1 MPISSL
7 GGFGGEAGRDDRPVA
22 KGNGHRVRSGLAAG
36 GRLIRTIGT
45 PAEFFLAAPSIPQF
59 TFRNINRLPRDRDR
73 WFESISLRRGV
84 TCEPEFSLALAKRG
98 GWSGVDLHQLS
109 VGQSSPPSGQFGIAE
124 LGGFPLII

>member
-1 MPISSL
+1 MDSNHRYPAKF
-7 GGFGGEAGRDDRPVA
+7 FGR
-22 KGNGHRVRSGLAAG
+22 
-36 GRLIRTIGT
+36 
-45 PAEFFLAAPSIPQF
+45 PSIPAQF

-73 WFESISLRRGV
+73 WFESISLQRGV

-124 LGGFPLII
+124 LGGFPLIIQQPAIGRSRHVSDILARQMCP

>member
-73 WFESISLRRGV
+73 WFESISLRQRVG
-84 TCEPEFSLALAKRG
+84 CELDDTITAWRIVQRG
-98 GWSGVDLHQLS
+98 GPRAGRACPAASARSGGCHRGLS
-109 VGQSSPPSGQFGIAE
+109 
-124 LGGFPLII
+124 

>member
-7 GGFGGEAGRDDRPVA
+7 GGFGGQAGRDDRPVA

-59 TFRNINRLPRDRDR
+59 TFRNINRLPRDRAGPTR
-73 WFESISLRRGV
+73 MLPSVSRSANVPATKASGRRV
-84 TCEPEFSLALAKRG
+84 AASLAL
-98 GWSGVDLHQLS
+98 
-109 VGQSSPPSGQFGIAE
+109 P
-124 LGGFPLII
+124 